1 MAKVSEVIDG
11 LLLATGSG
19 YALANIQNALG
30 IAILVIQLAWITTKF
45 VIKLVHKI
53 KNKETDVT
61 DLDEDVS
68 NVIGSLEEISANLS
82 EMEKKENVNN
92 KQP

>member
-53 KNKETDVT
+53 KSKETDVT

-82 EMEKKENVNN
+82 EMEKKEDVNN

>member
-1 MAKVSEVIDG
+1 MGKVSEFIDG

-30 IAILVIQLAWITTKF
+30 IAILVIQLAWIITKF
-45 VIKLVHKI
+45 VVKLVHKL
-53 KNKETDVT
+53 KNKETDLA
-61 DLDEDVS
+61 DLDKDIT
-68 NVIGSLEEISANLS
+68 NVIGSLEDISANLA
-82 EMEKKENVNN
+82 EMEKKENDDI

>member
-1 MAKVSEVIDG
+1 MAKVSEVVDG

-30 IAILVIQLAWITTKF
+30 ITILVIQLAWITTKF

-53 KNKETDVT
+53 KSKETDVT

-82 EMEKKENVNN
+82 ETEKKENVNS

>member
-1 MAKVSEVIDG
+1 MGKVSEFVDG

-45 VIKLVHKI
+45 VVKLVHKL
-53 KNKETDVT
+53 KNKETDIS
-61 DLDEDVS
+61 DLDEDIT
-68 NVIGSLEEISANLS
+68 NVIGSLEDISANLT
-82 EMEKKENVNN
+82 EMEKKENGNS

>member
-45 VIKLVHKI
+45 VVKLVHKL
-53 KNKETDVT
+53 KNKETDLA
-61 DLDEDVS
+61 DLDKDIT
-68 NVIGSLEEISANLS
+68 NVIGSLEDISANLT
-82 EMEKKENVNN
+82 EMEKKENVNS

>member
-1 MAKVSEVIDG
+1 MAKVSEIVDG

-30 IAILVIQLAWITTKF
+30 ITILVIQLAWITTKF

>member
-1 MAKVSEVIDG
+1 MAKVSEIVDG